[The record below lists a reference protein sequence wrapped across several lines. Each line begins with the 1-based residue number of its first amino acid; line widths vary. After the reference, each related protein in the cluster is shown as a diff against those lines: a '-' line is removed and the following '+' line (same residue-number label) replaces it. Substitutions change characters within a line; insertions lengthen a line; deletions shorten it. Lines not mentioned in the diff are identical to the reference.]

1 MKTIVKTL
9 LGLLTIFLFVDSAVA
24 QDKLIKNNN
33 DTITCIIKEIGD
45 LEIKYTNPEVS
56 ETILFGIDKEDVS
69 KIILANGKEMEF
81 SSVMFDPEKYANN
94 NKNALKV
101 NFLSPL
107 FNSLKLSYERSLQ
120 PGRSIEFELGIIGV
134 GNDIYLTDEKGV
146 CLKVGYKL
154 IKSPDYY
161 LRGQRYAHIL
171 KGAYIRPEL
180 AFSTYSYD
188 YEVWDWDYEGTTRE
202 RNTMFAVLLNFG
214 KQWVID
220 DGFVVDTFLGVGY
233 GFGDD
238 DESYGM
244 HKAFIGGID
253 EFPIALTSG
262 VRIGW
267 CF

>member
-1 MKTIVKTL
+1 MNTLVKTL
-9 LGLLTIFLFVDSAVA
+9 LGLLTIFLFVDSAIA

-33 DTITCIIKEIGD
+33 DTITCIIKEVGD

-69 KIILANGKEMEF
+69 KIILASGKEMEF
-81 SSVMFDPEKYANN
+81 SSVMFDPEKYINN
-94 NKNALKV
+94 HKNVLKV

-107 FNSLKLSYERSLQ
+107 FNSLKLSYERSLR
-120 PGRSIEFELGIIGV
+120 PGRSVEVELGIIGV
-134 GNDIYLTDEKGV
+134 GNDIYLADEKGV
-146 CLKVGYKL
+146 CLKLGYKL

-188 YEVWDWDYEGTTRE
+188 FEVWEWDYEETTRE

-220 DGFVVDTFLGVGY
+220 DGFVVDTFVGVGY
-233 GFGDD
+233 GFGNDN
-238 DESYGM
+238 ESYGM
-244 HKAFIGGID
+244 HKAFVGGVD